1 MKASADR
8 ILYLARVL
16 GKKLKDNRNLSQRA
30 DDETVRRAIVRV
42 LTDSYKEL
50 ETLEEKVLAQMA
62 RRRNVSAKDQEF
74 LFTRSLEDELRKH
87 GA

>member
-8 ILYLARVL
+8 VLYLARVL
-16 GKKLKDNRNLSQRA
+16 GKKLKDNRNLTQRA

-42 LTDSYKEL
+42 LTETHKEL

-62 RRRNVSAKDQEF
+62 RRRNVPRRDQEF
-74 LFTRSLEDELRKH
+74 LFTRSLEEELRKH